1 MRLLYSPISPFARK
15 VRVLAMEKGLF
26 DLFALEIV
34 APFQD
39 ETLRAQNPLC
49 KVPALILDDEG
60 GEVVFDSSVIAD
72 FVDGLAAPR
81 LIPEAQP
88 ARRRALTLEAAADG
102 LGDASVLIVR
112 ERMRPEGEH
121 RQDLFERQLRAVN
134 AALDLFEAAVVDG
147 GLSAERFEIGEIAV
161 AVQLAYQDVRQV
173 SDWRVGRPALSDWF
187 ERVSKRASMVATH
200 ATVT

>member
-15 VRVLAMEKGLF
+15 VRVLALEKGLS

-39 ETLRAQNPLC
+39 ETLRGQNPLC
-49 KVPALILDDEG
+49 KVPALIFDD
-60 GEVVFDSSVIAD
+60 GEALFDSGVIVD
-72 FVDGLAAPR
+72 YVDGLAGPR
-81 LIPEAQP
+81 LIPDAQP

-102 LGDASVLIVR
+102 MGDAAVLIVR

-134 AALDLFEAAVVDG
+134 ATLDLFEAAVVDG
-147 GLSAERFEIGEIAV
+147 RLSTELFEIGEIAV
-161 AVQLAYQDVRQV
+161 AVQLAYQDTRRV
-173 SDWRVGRPALSDWF
+173 SDWRPGRPALAAWF
-187 ERVSKRASMVATH
+187 ERVSRRTSMVATH

>member
-15 VRVLAMEKGLF
+15 VRVLALEKGLF
-26 DLFALEIV
+26 DLFSLEIV

-39 ETLRAQNPLC
+39 ETLRSQNPLC
-49 KVPALILDDEG
+49 KVPALILDD
-60 GEVVFDSSVIAD
+60 GEIIFDSSVVAD
-72 FVDGLAAPR
+72 YVDSLAEPR
-81 LIPEAQP
+81 LIPAEQP
-88 ARRRALTLEAAADG
+88 ARRRALTFEAAADG
-102 LGDASVLIVR
+102 MGDASVLVVR
-112 ERMRPEGEH
+112 ERMRPEEER

-147 GLSAERFEIGEIAV
+147 ALSGERFEIGEIAV

-173 SDWRVGRPALSDWF
+173 SDWRPGRPALSDWF
-187 ERVSKRASMVATH
+187 EVVSKRASMVATY

>member
-15 VRVLAMEKGLF
+15 VRVLALEKGLF

-34 APFQD
+34 APFAD
-39 ETLRAQNPLC
+39 ETLRSQNPLC
-49 KVPALILDDEG
+49 KVPALILDD
-60 GEVVFDSSVIAD
+60 GEVIFDSSVVAD
-72 FVDGLAAPR
+72 FIDSLAEPR
-81 LIPEAQP
+81 LIPDTQP

-102 LGDASVLIVR
+102 MGDASVLVVR
-112 ERMRPEGEH
+112 ERMRPKEEH

-147 GLSAERFEIGEIAV
+147 GLSRERFEIGEIAV

-173 SDWRVGRPALSDWF
+173 SAWREGRPALSDWF
-187 ERVSKRASMVATH
+187 ERVSKRTSMVATH
-200 ATVT
+200 APIS

>member
-15 VRVLAMEKGLF
+15 VRVLAMEKGLL

-173 SDWRVGRPALSDWF
+173 SDWRVGRPALSAWF
-187 ERVSKRASMVATH
+187 ERVSKRTSMVATH

>member
-15 VRVLAMEKGLF
+15 VRVLAIEKGSP
-26 DLFALEIV
+26 DLFALEVV

-39 ETLRAQNPLC
+39 ETLRALNPLC
-49 KVPALILDDEG
+49 KVPALILDD
-60 GEVVFDSSVIAD
+60 GEAIFDSSVIAD
-72 FVDGLAAPR
+72 YVDGLAEPR
-81 LIPEAQP
+81 LIPETQP

-102 LGDASVLIVR
+102 MGDASVLIVR
-112 ERMRPEGEH
+112 ERMRPRAEH

-134 AALDLFEAAVVDG
+134 AALDLFEAAVADG
-147 GLSAERFEIGEIAV
+147 GLSRARFELGEIAV

-173 SDWRVGRPALSDWF
+173 SDWRPGRPALSAWF
-187 ERVSKRASMVATH
+187 ERVSRRASMMATH

>member
-15 VRVLAMEKGLF
+15 VRVMALEKGLS

-34 APFQD
+34 APFAD
-39 ETLRAQNPLC
+39 ETLRSQNPLC
-49 KVPALILDDEG
+49 KVPALILDD
-60 GEVVFDSSVIAD
+60 GEVIFDSSVIAD
-72 FVDGLAAPR
+72 YVDGLAEPR
-81 LIPEAQP
+81 LIPAEQP

-112 ERMRPEGEH
+112 ERMRPEDEH

-147 GLSAERFEIGEIAV
+147 GLSSERFEIGEIAV
-161 AVQLAYQDVRQV
+161 AVQLSYQDVRRV
-173 SDWRVGRPALSDWF
+173 SDWRAGRPALAAWH
-187 ERVSKRASMVATH
+187 ERASRRTSMVATH
-200 ATVT
+200 ALAT